1 MLSSVFSA
9 TVSGVDGLR
18 VIVETDVSG
27 GLPCLEIVGMP
38 AASVKE
44 AKHRV
49 RSAIRNSGFSIPSR
63 RITVNLAPA
72 GLHKAGTQLDLAMAV
87 SLLVASRQLPHTT
100 ICNYGFLGELA
111 LDGTI
116 RPVPGVLAMVLAL
129 YESGHEGA
137 VIPVDNQGEVAF
149 LKGFDIRVASNLA
162 QVAAFVKG
170 QASLPAAVAPSAKRN
185 ATSGSVVY
193 EQIRGQRAA
202 KRALEIA
209 AAGEHSI
216 LLVGPPGAGKSLL
229 AKALPEIMPDL
240 SHEESVT
247 VTKIHSV
254 AGLLPK
260 GSGLLTR
267 RPFRSPHH
275 TVTPAAMVGGGAI
288 PKPGEITLAHRG
300 VLFLDELPEFSVQVI
315 NALRQPL
322 EDGVVNITRKGGTY
336 RFPCRV
342 LLVAAMNLCPCGHWG
357 SDWQFC
363 QCTPHQRRQYVS
375 KVNGPLLDRI
385 DIFMPVRR
393 VEIEELAREPNGES
407 AQLVKQRVEQA
418 RNLQRKRLEGTG
430 LVFNAEMGP
439 KQLSTLLS
447 ISASGRRL
455 LLDAYNRMGLSTRAY
470 YRIMKVAATIADLDG
485 SSRIEE
491 VHVAEALSYRQR
503 VLE

>member
-1 MLSSVFSA
+1 MGLLSSVFSA

-216 LLVGPPGAGKSLL
+216 LMLYMV
-229 AKALPEIMPDL
+229 L
-240 SHEESVT
+240 SFL
-247 VTKIHSV
+247 
-254 AGLLPK
+254 LLP
-260 GSGLLTR
+260 
-267 RPFRSPHH
+267 
-275 TVTPAAMVGGGAI
+275 
-288 PKPGEITLAHRG
+288 
-300 VLFLDELPEFSVQVI
+300 
-315 NALRQPL
+315 
-322 EDGVVNITRKGGTY
+322 
-336 RFPCRV
+336 
-342 LLVAAMNLCPCGHWG
+342 
-357 SDWQFC
+357 
-363 QCTPHQRRQYVS
+363 
-375 KVNGPLLDRI
+375 
-385 DIFMPVRR
+385 
-393 VEIEELAREPNGES
+393 
-407 AQLVKQRVEQA
+407 
-418 RNLQRKRLEGTG
+418 
-430 LVFNAEMGP
+430 
-439 KQLSTLLS
+439 
-447 ISASGRRL
+447 
-455 LLDAYNRMGLSTRAY
+455 
-470 YRIMKVAATIADLDG
+470 
-485 SSRIEE
+485 
-491 VHVAEALSYRQR
+491 
-503 VLE
+503 